1 MSAASTSQSG
11 YALTEVLVA
20 AAIAGA
26 VLAAGMTAFA
36 ESAKTLR
43 AGGEARETGLVA
55 RNIEAR
61 LRAGLP
67 PRLAVEGYDGWRV
80 ELSHYD
86 LPAHPDTGAV
96 LSRARVLPPADA
108 VAGRPH
114 TFLLI
119 EDGAGR
125 SP

>member
-1 MSAASTSQSG
+1 MSRSSTDQDG

-26 VLAAGMTAFA
+26 VLAAGMSAFA
-36 ESAKTLR
+36 NSAQSLR
-43 AGGEARETGLVA
+43 ASGEARESGLVA

-80 ELSHYD
+80 ALIPAD

-96 LSRARVLPPADA
+96 ISQVRITGPGRADHV
-108 VAGRPH
+108 
-114 TFLLI
+114 FLLV

-125 SP
+125 NP